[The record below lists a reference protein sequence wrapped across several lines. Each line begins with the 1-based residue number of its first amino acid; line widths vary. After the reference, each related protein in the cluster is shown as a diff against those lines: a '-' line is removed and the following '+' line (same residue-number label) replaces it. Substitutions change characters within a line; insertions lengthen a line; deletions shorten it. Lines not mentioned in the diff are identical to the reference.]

1 MSRLSAC
8 SDDQSNSDFPNICQ
22 NPKRMSCVFDGCENI
37 PQSSFSHISFNASQG
52 QVSKK
57 IYVNVNCNHLVQ
69 VKLIFHCNWQL
80 AFIIKI
86 FLQIKVGLVWVQFWR

>member
-69 VKLIFHCNWQL
+69 VKLIAIGNL
-80 AFIIKI
+80 PSLLKY
-86 FLQIKVGLVWVQFWR
+86 LYKLR